1 MRRILL
7 AMETILAGLGLL
19 FIVVFVVPLAVLR
32 AGIRQQER
40 AACLTCHPPGL
51 CAALARQLLG
61 LYAQPGDD
69 GQHGES
75 PLVPNGKDAC
85 SS

>member
-1 MRRILL
+1 
-7 AMETILAGLGLL
+7 METILAGLGLL
-19 FIVVFVVPLAVLR
+19 LIVVFVVPLAVLR

-40 AACLTCHPPGL
+40 AACLTCQPPGF
-51 CAALARQLLG
+51 CATLARLLLG

-69 GQHGES
+69 GQHGKP
-75 PLVPNGKDAC
+75 PLVPNGKDTC